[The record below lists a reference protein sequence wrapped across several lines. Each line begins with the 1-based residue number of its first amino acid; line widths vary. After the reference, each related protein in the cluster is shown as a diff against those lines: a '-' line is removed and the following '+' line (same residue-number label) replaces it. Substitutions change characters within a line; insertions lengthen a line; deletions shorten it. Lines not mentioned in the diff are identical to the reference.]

1 MKIMNKKK
9 ENTTKYLV
17 LRNTEKSQL
26 LRKKVELQLPILKR
40 TLLIR
45 SSDMEL
51 FVQFPLANDL
61 TIKSSLQ

>member
-26 LRKKVELQLPILKR
+26 LRKKVEL
-40 TLLIR
+40 
-45 SSDMEL
+45 
-51 FVQFPLANDL
+51 
-61 TIKSSLQ
+61 